1 MNPFKAIANAKKS
14 INDLKYQYSKTNS
27 IKTAEQINTFIDV
40 VETLEDFI
48 TNKYKIDVVDSL
60 LYRRFATE
68 IKNNILKEERI
79 NIKFIINE
87 IAKDINYSSEYNLL
101 ELDRM
106 LKGHERNLIINEA
119 RFEDLAKVKSYKK
132 LIKKTVTEL
141 KYKILWR
148 K

>member
-68 IKNNILKEERI
+68 IKK
-79 NIKFIINE
+79 
-87 IAKDINYSSEYNLL
+87 
-101 ELDRM
+101 
-106 LKGHERNLIINEA
+106 
-119 RFEDLAKVKSYKK
+119 
-132 LIKKTVTEL
+132 
-141 KYKILWR
+141 
-148 K
+148 